1 MLRRYY
7 FYYGIVMQNLNKY
20 TRKINSKHFYIK
32 LNRLFVK
39 INLKLKNLN
48 SKLIFIKIF
57 YLNTLIKFFNNFY
70 FSNLNLI
77 LI

>member
-1 MLRRYY
+1 
-7 FYYGIVMQNLNKY
+7 MQNLNKY